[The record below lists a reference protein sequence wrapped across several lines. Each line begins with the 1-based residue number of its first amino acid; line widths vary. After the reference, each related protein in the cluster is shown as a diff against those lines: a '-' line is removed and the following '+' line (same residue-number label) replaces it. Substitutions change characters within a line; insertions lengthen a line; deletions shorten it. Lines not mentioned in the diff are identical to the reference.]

1 MKLLGS
7 FARLISIALVT
18 AATLALAG
26 PAMAQIRSEPQL
38 SNADDAMALETLGHR
53 VTMPLPDWLGPDQ
66 RVSGDVR
73 PRIETTYRAD
83 DVQSLLQVYPKGE
96 SEALWTTLYGVR
108 TALGSG
114 VSLSQYRQ
122 LVMGGYA
129 QNCIPELTSF
139 HQLGPDEGETLAPL
153 IMVCGAY
160 KNTLVGYRG
169 LGEVMV
175 MQFAKTGQA
184 VAVVFQEWRGKAF
197 DPAQPEGWP
206 VASEAVEARAREMQS
221 GIGLALAD

>member
-7 FARLISIALVT
+7 FARLMSIALAT

-38 SNADDAMALETLGHR
+38 SNADNAMALETLGHR
-53 VTMPLPDWLGPDQ
+53 VILPLPDWLGADQ
-66 RVSGDVR
+66 RVSSDVL
-73 PRIETTYRAD
+73 PPIDTTYRAD
-83 DVQSLLQVYPKGE
+83 EVQSLLQVYPKGE
-96 SEALWTTLYGVR
+96 SEALWSTLYGVR
-108 TALGSG
+108 TALATG

-139 HQLGPDEGETLAPL
+139 HQLGPDEGEALAPL

-160 KNTLVGYRG
+160 KNSLAGYRG

-175 MQFAKTGQA
+175 MQFAKTEQA

-197 DPAQPEGWP
+197 DPAQSTGWP
-206 VASEAVEARAREMQS
+206 VPSDVVEARAHELQS
-221 GIGLALAD
+221 GTALTLAD